1 VKQYV
6 GLDVSQKV
14 TSLCVIDELGRK
26 VWTGKC
32 ASTPKSIA
40 ATVAERAP
48 QVERVGLET
57 GPLCVWHYH
66 GLKALGVPVL
76 CLDARH
82 AKAALSMQVNKTDDN
97 DAEGLAQVVRT
108 GWYREVFVKSFE
120 AQRRRSLLQSR
131 AVVVSMRRDLMNQ
144 VRGSLKVFGVVL
156 GAGGRGRFDQ
166 IVRKRIADRAELS
179 HRRRGQIQQNA
190 QTSQLLTVETQSS
203 VTDTAERRR
212 HRPVS
217 MHGGTYHKDVE
228 RLVRQHPAGISQ

>member
-14 TSLCVIDELGRK
+14 SSVCVIDELGRK

-32 ASTPKSIA
+32 ASTPESIA
-40 ATVAERAP
+40 ATLADRAP

-66 GLKALGVPVL
+66 GLKAISVPVL

-97 DAEGLAQVVRT
+97 DAEGLAKIVRT

-120 AQRRRSLLQSR
+120 AQRRRSLPQSR
-131 AVVVSMRRDLMNQ
+131 AVLVSMRREPGNDRPPVQTEIDQKAITLTKGPPLDYATPDQHMR
-144 VRGSLKVFGVVL
+144 RGGDWKA
-156 GAGGRGRFDQ
+156 AGG
-166 IVRKRIADRAELS
+166 ADRGD
-179 HRRRGQIQQNA
+179 R
-190 QTSQLLTVETQSS
+190 
-203 VTDTAERRR
+203 
-212 HRPVS
+212 
-217 MHGGTYHKDVE
+217 
-228 RLVRQHPAGISQ
+228 